1 MASLG
6 TLTLDLIARIGGFT
20 KPLDQAERKA
30 SKTSR
35 KIAAEQAK
43 IAAEQAKITRAINKS
58 IAGMASGL
66 LAVAA
71 PAALVA
77 IGKSALQAADAIGKV
92 ATTAGLSTDTIQELR
107 HAASLSGIDF
117 GELDSGLQGFTK
129 RVGELRAGTGSL
141 YTYLQKSDKALLSQ
155 VKSAHTADEALGIV
169 YDAMKDVTN
178 QADRAAL
185 AAAAFGRSGM
195 RMSIMADNIKDLRQE
210 ARDLGLVI
218 DEDLIR
224 NAEKANDKMDTM
236 SRIIST
242 QLTSAFLELAPLI
255 IEVTQGITVAT
266 LAISKFFKASEKKT
280 TNESRLNEL
289 TEELNALETALKSA
303 VDAGSK
309 EFVTFTSAGAMV
321 NTIGSARAQIKM
333 LKEDIDKLNGDG
345 GGTNGDAESDSEKSK
360 RLKKELKLNKQYYD
374 LVNKWGEES
383 ARLHW
388 ENKQKELDDEMQF
401 YDDKLYMLKMYAE
414 QEEEINKELAE
425 LRSELNKTYW
435 DEYLESMENN
445 MLNMDS
451 IVGDTLDNFSSRLGD
466 FFASAIMDSENLGDA
481 FKNMAEGMARS
492 ILSAIGQMIAQW
504 VVMAIT
510 KKAILAATTAASV
523 TEAGIVAAAW
533 APAAAAV
540 SLATFGANAAPAGAG
555 IAGTYAL
562 ASGLS
567 LTGMAKDGIDK
578 IPEDG
583 TWLLHKGE
591 RVVSSQTSKK
601 LDDTL
606 TRIQTDINVGGVAT
620 TSNYSKPVR
629 GGDVIVHIN
638 GNFIGNNAATRDL
651 AKIIKK
657 EIHREE
663 TRIGAVN

>member
-6 TLTLDLIARIGGFT
+6 TLTLDLIAKIGGFT
-20 KPLDQAERKA
+20 GPLDQAERKA

-43 IAAEQAKITRAINKS
+43 ITSAINES

-71 PAALVA
+71 PAAIVTM
-77 IGKSALQAADAIGKV
+77 GKSALQAADAIGKV
-92 ATTAGLSTDTIQELR
+92 ASTAGVTTDTIQEMR
-107 HAASLSGIDF
+107 HAASLSGIMFND
-117 GELDSGLQGFTK
+117 LDQGMQQFNK
-129 RVGELRAGTGSL
+129 RVGELRAGTGAL
-141 YTYLQKSDKALLSQ
+141 FTYLNKTDKALISQ
-155 VKSAHTADEALGIV
+155 VQSAHSTDAALDLV
-169 YDAMKDVTN
+169 FKAMQKV
-178 QADRAAL
+178 ASSSGRAAL
-185 AAAAFGRSGM
+185 AAAAFGRSGQ
-195 RMSIMADNIKDLRQE
+195 RISIMADDYERLRKE

-218 DEDLIR
+218 DSQLIE
-224 NAEKANDKMDTM
+224 NTEEANDKMDTM

-333 LKEDIDKLNGDG
+333 LKEDIDKLNGSVNGDG
-345 GGTNGDAESDSEKSK
+345 GGTESDSEKSK

-435 DEYLESMENN
+435 DKYLESMENN

-451 IVGDTLDNFSSRLGD
+451 IVGDTLDNFSSRFGD

-562 ASGLS
+562 AS
-567 LTGMAKDGIDK
+567 A
-578 IPEDG
+578 
-583 TWLLHKGE
+583 
-591 RVVSSQTSKK
+591 
-601 LDDTL
+601 
-606 TRIQTDINVGGVAT
+606 
-620 TSNYSKPVR
+620 
-629 GGDVIVHIN
+629 
-638 GNFIGNNAATRDL
+638 
-651 AKIIKK
+651 
-657 EIHREE
+657 
-663 TRIGAVN
+663 